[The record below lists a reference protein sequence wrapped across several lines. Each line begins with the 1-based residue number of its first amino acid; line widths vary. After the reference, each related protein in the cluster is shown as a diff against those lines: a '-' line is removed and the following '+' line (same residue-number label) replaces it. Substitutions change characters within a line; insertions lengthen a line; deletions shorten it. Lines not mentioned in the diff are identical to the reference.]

1 MDAFSRLASFFL
13 FVFSLG
19 LLVFALPTAPGGNN
33 AFATLLSQ
41 DKVTVL
47 FCLVAHPDAK
57 FNTKSQD
64 EVKVTVDTLFVDI
77 QACTKVIVALGPVKL
92 DAKVEPDI
100 AAKIA
105 AIILVIVKA
114 CVEVTVKLSLEVVL
128 AIFAKRDLALKCLL
142 VNIGICV
149 EGIMIV
155 IAKIV
160 VSSRNDLLVKLNF
173 KLCLVVFAAIHL

>member
-19 LLVFALPTAPGGNN
+19 LLVFALPTAPCGNN

-57 FNTKSQD
+57 FNTN
-64 EVKVTVDTLFVDI
+64 TLFVDI